1 MGAEAFI
8 DTSGFYALL
17 LEDDD
22 RHAHASRFMRLAAQK
37 KRGLVTTDYILDET
51 VTLRRPPRC
60 DSLQAR

>member
-1 MGAEAFI
+1 
-8 DTSGFYALL
+8 
-17 LEDDD
+17 
-22 RHAHASRFMRLAAQK
+22 MRLAAQK